1 MGTAMLE
8 HISNSNMMAHREPL
22 KLINN
27 LLWIMIGCVLF
38 QTEATA
44 QFASTSRTKEPQ
56 PLAKD
61 IGSISELNGVT
72 RVVRE
77 KPLKSEVG
85 FSLDSMDKLETA
97 AGRMGVTF
105 RDETTIRLTE
115 NSTVIVD
122 SFIFDPNPSNSS
134 MALNFVKGTGRFISS
149 KSKRIKKENIKI
161 RAGNSAVVG
170 IRGTDLT
177 LTVKDTGE
185 VLVIL
190 LPNEFGE
197 SSGEI
202 VVTTALGSVVLN
214 KPYQATTVYNLESVP
229 SNPVILDLTLDQI
242 DNYLIVSPPEEKR
255 LETNESSATASSSIL
270 DTDFLEFDDLDAD
283 VLDAESELEY
293 TELDID
299 YLATNFL
306 EDLLDVIQEVD
317 ELSKASGALA
327 KQGLEGTSIGYDSDT
342 QISSFVTDS
351 EVKLIRE
358 VEGKLQIQVSKDS
371 STAISIDQEGKVNQ
385 VRVNGGTQSN
395 INIKQGS

>member
-1 MGTAMLE
+1 MAMPE
-8 HISNSNMMAHREPL
+8 HILNLNMMVHREPL

-44 QFASTSRTKEPQ
+44 QFASTNQTKEPQ
-56 PLAKD
+56 PVAKN

-77 KPLKSEVG
+77 KPLKSELG
-85 FSLDSMDKLETA
+85 FLLDSMDKLETA

-105 RDETTIRLTE
+105 LDETTIRLTE

-122 SFIFDPNPSNSS
+122 SYIFDPNPSNSS

-149 KSKRIKKENIKI
+149 KSKGIKKENIKI
-161 RAGNSAVVG
+161 RAGNSATVG

-177 LTVKDTGE
+177 LTVTDTGE

-190 LPNEFGE
+190 LPDEFGE

-202 VVTTALGSVVLN
+202 IVTTALGSVVLN

-229 SNPVILDLTLDQI
+229 SNPIILDLTLDQI
-242 DNYLIVSPPEEKR
+242 DNYLIVSPPEEKQ

-342 QISSFVTDS
+342 QISSFVTNS

-385 VRVNGGTQSN
+385 VRVNGGTQSY

>member
-170 IRGTDLT
+170 IRGT
-177 LTVKDTGE
+177 
-185 VLVIL
+185 I
-190 LPNEFGE
+190 
-197 SSGEI
+197 
-202 VVTTALGSVVLN
+202 A
-214 KPYQATTVYNLESVP
+214 
-229 SNPVILDLTLDQI
+229 
-242 DNYLIVSPPEEKR
+242 
-255 LETNESSATASSSIL
+255 
-270 DTDFLEFDDLDAD
+270 
-283 VLDAESELEY
+283 
-293 TELDID
+293 
-299 YLATNFL
+299 
-306 EDLLDVIQEVD
+306 
-317 ELSKASGALA
+317 
-327 KQGLEGTSIGYDSDT
+327 
-342 QISSFVTDS
+342 
-351 EVKLIRE
+351 
-358 VEGKLQIQVSKDS
+358 
-371 STAISIDQEGKVNQ
+371 
-385 VRVNGGTQSN
+385 
-395 INIKQGS
+395 

>member
-1 MGTAMLE
+1 MAMPE
-8 HISNSNMMAHREPL
+8 HILNLNMMVHREPL

-44 QFASTSRTKEPQ
+44 QFASTNQTKEPQ
-56 PLAKD
+56 PVAKN

-77 KPLKSEVG
+77 KPLKSELG
-85 FSLDSMDKLETA
+85 FLLDSMDKLETA

-105 RDETTIRLTE
+105 LDETTIRLTE

-122 SFIFDPNPSNSS
+122 SYIFDPNPSNSS

-149 KSKRIKKENIKI
+149 KSKGIKKENIKI
-161 RAGNSAVVG
+161 RAGNSATVG

-177 LTVKDTGE
+177 LTVTDTGE

-190 LPNEFGE
+190 LPDEFGE

-202 VVTTALGSVVLN
+202 IVTTALGSVVLN

-229 SNPVILDLTLDQI
+229 SNPIILDLTLDQI
-242 DNYLIVSPPEEKR
+242 DNYLIVSPPEEKQ
-255 LETNESSATASSSIL
+255 LETNESSETASSSIL

-342 QISSFVTDS
+342 QISSFVTNS

-385 VRVNGGTQSN
+385 VRVNGGTQSY

>member
-1 MGTAMLE
+1 MAMLE
-8 HISNSNMMAHREPL
+8 HILNLNMMAHRELL

-27 LLWIMIGCVLF
+27 LLWIMIGCALF
-38 QTEATA
+38 QMEAMA
-44 QFASTSRTKEPQ
+44 QFASISRTKEPQ

-105 RDETTIRLTE
+105 RDETTIKLTE

-122 SFIFDPNPSNSS
+122 SYIFDPNPSNSS

-149 KSKRIKKENIKI
+149 KSKGIKKENIKI
-161 RAGNSAVVG
+161 RAGNSATVG

-190 LPNEFGE
+190 LPDEFGE

-202 VVTTALGSVVLN
+202 IVTTALGSVVLN

-229 SNPVILDLTLDQI
+229 SNPIILDLTLDQI
-242 DNYLIVSPPEEKR
+242 DNYLIVSPPEEKQ

-270 DTDFLEFDDLDAD
+270 DTDFLDFDELEQDDLAKDD
-283 VLDAESELEY
+283 LEY
-293 TELDID
+293 QELDID

-371 STAISIDQEGKVNQ
+371 STAIRIDQEGKVNQ
-385 VRVNGGTQSN
+385 VRVNGGTQSY

>member
-1 MGTAMLE
+1 MLA
-8 HISNSNMMAHREPL
+8 HISSSNMMVDRDL
-22 KLINN
+22 STLINN
-27 LLWIMIGCVLF
+27 LLWIMIGCVSL
-38 QTEATA
+38 QLEATA
-44 QFASTSRTKEPQ
+44 QSALINRTKEPQ
-56 PLAKD
+56 PLAKN
-61 IGSISELNGVT
+61 IGEISELNGVT

-77 KPLKSEVG
+77 KPLKSELG

-97 AGRMGVTF
+97 LGRMGVTF
-105 RDETTIRLTE
+105 RDETTIKLTE

-161 RAGNSAVVG
+161 RAGNSATVG

-190 LPNEFGE
+190 LPDEFGE

-202 VVTTALGSVVLN
+202 IVTTALGSVVLN

-242 DNYLIVSPPEEKR
+242 DNYLIVSPPDEREI
-255 LETNESSATASSSIL
+255 ESDDSNSSSANNIL
-270 DTDFLEFDDLDAD
+270 DTDFLEFEDLDAD

-299 YLATNFL
+299 YLNADGFL
-306 EDLLDVIQEVD
+306 TDLLELVQELD
-317 ELSKASGALA
+317 ELEKASGSLNN
-327 KQGLEGTSIGYDSDT
+327 QGLEGTNIGFDSNT
-342 QISSFVTDS
+342 QISSFVTES
-351 EVKLIRE
+351 EVKLIRQ
-358 VEGKLQIQVSKDS
+358 VENKVQIGLSRDQ
-371 STAISIDQEGKVNQ
+371 STAIRMEQEGKVNQ
-385 VRVNGGTQSN
+385 VSVNGGTSSF
-395 INIKQGS
+395 ISIKQGS

>member
-1 MGTAMLE
+1 M
-8 HISNSNMMAHREPL
+8 
-22 KLINN
+22 
-27 LLWIMIGCVLF
+27 
-38 QTEATA
+38 A
-44 QFASTSRTKEPQ
+44 QFASISRTKEPQ

-105 RDETTIRLTE
+105 LDETTIRLTE

-122 SFIFDPNPSNSS
+122 SYIFDPNPSNSS

-149 KSKRIKKENIKI
+149 KSKGIKKENIKI
-161 RAGNSAVVG
+161 RAGNSATVG

-190 LPNEFGE
+190 LPDEFGE

-202 VVTTALGSVVLN
+202 IVTTALGSVVLN

-229 SNPVILDLTLDQI
+229 SNPIILDLTLDQI
-242 DNYLIVSPPEEKR
+242 DNYLIVSPPEEKQ

-270 DTDFLEFDDLDAD
+270 DTDFLDFDELEQDDLAKDD
-283 VLDAESELEY
+283 LEY
-293 TELDID
+293 QELDID

-371 STAISIDQEGKVNQ
+371 STAIRIDQEGKVNQ
-385 VRVNGGTQSN
+385 VRVNGGTQSY

>member
-1 MGTAMLE
+1 MLA
-8 HISNSNMMAHREPL
+8 HISSSNMMVDRDL
-22 KLINN
+22 STLINN
-27 LLWIMIGCVLF
+27 LLWIMIGCVSFHL
-38 QTEATA
+38 EATA
-44 QFASTSRTKEPQ
+44 QSALTSRTKEPQ
-56 PLAKD
+56 PLAKN
-61 IGSISELNGVT
+61 IGEISELNGVT

-77 KPLKSEVG
+77 KPLKSELG

-97 AGRMGVTF
+97 LGRMGVTF
-105 RDETTIRLTE
+105 RDETTIKLTE

-161 RAGNSAVVG
+161 RAGNSATVG

-190 LPNEFGE
+190 LPDEFGE

-202 VVTTALGSVVLN
+202 IVTTALGSVVLN

-242 DNYLIVSPPEEKR
+242 DNYLIVSPPDEREI
-255 LETNESSATASSSIL
+255 ESDDSNSSSANNIL
-270 DTDFLEFDDLDAD
+270 DTDFLEFEDLDAD

-299 YLATNFL
+299 YLNADGFL
-306 EDLLDVIQEVD
+306 TDLLELVQELD
-317 ELSKASGALA
+317 ELEKASGSLNN
-327 KQGLEGTSIGYDSDT
+327 QGLEGTNIGFDSNT
-342 QISSFVTDS
+342 QISSFVTES
-351 EVKLIRE
+351 EVKLIRQ
-358 VEGKLQIQVSKDS
+358 VENKVQIGLSRDQ
-371 STAISIDQEGKVNQ
+371 STAIRMEQEGKVNQ
-385 VRVNGGTQSN
+385 VSVNGGTSSF
-395 INIKQGS
+395 ISIKQGS

>member
-1 MGTAMLE
+1 M
-8 HISNSNMMAHREPL
+8 
-22 KLINN
+22 
-27 LLWIMIGCVLF
+27 
-38 QTEATA
+38 A
-44 QFASTSRTKEPQ
+44 QFASISRTKEPQ

-105 RDETTIRLTE
+105 RDETTIKLTE

-122 SFIFDPNPSNSS
+122 SYIFDPNPSNSS

-149 KSKRIKKENIKI
+149 KSKGIKKENIKI
-161 RAGNSAVVG
+161 RAGNSATVG

-190 LPNEFGE
+190 LPDEFGE

-202 VVTTALGSVVLN
+202 IVTTALGSVVLN

-229 SNPVILDLTLDQI
+229 SNPIILDLTLDQI
-242 DNYLIVSPPEEKR
+242 DNYLIVSPPEEKQ

-270 DTDFLEFDDLDAD
+270 DTDFLDFDELEQDDLAKDD
-283 VLDAESELEY
+283 LEY
-293 TELDID
+293 QELDID

-371 STAISIDQEGKVNQ
+371 STAIRIDQEGKVNQ
-385 VRVNGGTQSN
+385 VRVNGGTQSY

>member
-1 MGTAMLE
+1 MLA
-8 HISNSNMMAHREPL
+8 HISSSNMMVDRDL
-22 KLINN
+22 STLINN
-27 LLWIMIGCVLF
+27 LFWIMIGCVLF
-38 QTEATA
+38 HLEATA
-44 QFASTSRTKEPQ
+44 QSALTSRTKEPQ
-56 PLAKD
+56 PAAKD
-61 IGSISELNGVT
+61 IGEISELNGVT
-72 RVVRE
+72 RVVRD
-77 KPLKSEVG
+77 KPLKSELG

-97 AGRMGVTF
+97 LGRMGVTF
-105 RDETTIRLTE
+105 RDETTIKLTE

-190 LPNEFGE
+190 LPDEFGE

-202 VVTTALGSVVLN
+202 IVTTALGSVVLN

-242 DNYLIVSPPEEKR
+242 DNYLIVSPPDEREI
-255 LETNESSATASSSIL
+255 ESDDSSSSSANNIL
-270 DTDFLEFDDLDAD
+270 DTDFLEFEDLDAD

-299 YLATNFL
+299 YLNADGFL
-306 EDLLDVIQEVD
+306 TDLLELVQELD
-317 ELSKASGALA
+317 ELEKASGSLNN
-327 KQGLEGTSIGYDSDT
+327 QGLEGTNIGFDSNT
-342 QISSFVTDS
+342 QISSFVTES
-351 EVKLIRE
+351 EVKLIRQ
-358 VEGKLQIQVSKDS
+358 VEDKVQIELSRDQ
-371 STAISIDQEGKVNQ
+371 STAIRMEQEGKVNQ
-385 VRVNGGTQSN
+385 VSVNGGTSSF
-395 INIKQGS
+395 ISIKQGS

>member
-1 MGTAMLE
+1 MAMLE
-8 HISNSNMMAHREPL
+8 HILNLNMMAHRELL

-27 LLWIMIGCVLF
+27 LLWIMIGCALF
-38 QTEATA
+38 QMEAMA
-44 QFASTSRTKEPQ
+44 QFALTNQTKEPQ
-56 PLAKD
+56 PVAKN

-105 RDETTIRLTE
+105 RDETTIKLTE

-122 SFIFDPNPSNSS
+122 SYIFDPNPSNSS

-149 KSKRIKKENIKI
+149 KSKGIKKENIKI
-161 RAGNSAVVG
+161 RAGNSATVG

-190 LPNEFGE
+190 LPDEFGE

-202 VVTTALGSVVLN
+202 IVTTALGSVVLN

-229 SNPVILDLTLDQI
+229 SNPIILDLTLDQI
-242 DNYLIVSPPEEKR
+242 DNYLIVSPPEEKQ

-270 DTDFLEFDDLDAD
+270 DTDFLDFDELEQDDLAKDD
-283 VLDAESELEY
+283 LEY
-293 TELDID
+293 QELDID

-371 STAISIDQEGKVNQ
+371 STAIRIDQEGKVNQ
-385 VRVNGGTQSN
+385 VRVNGGTQSY

>member
-1 MGTAMLE
+1 MEAM
-8 HISNSNMMAHREPL
+8 
-22 KLINN
+22 
-27 LLWIMIGCVLF
+27 
-38 QTEATA
+38 A
-44 QFASTSRTKEPQ
+44 QFALTNQTKEPQ
-56 PLAKD
+56 PVAKN

-105 RDETTIRLTE
+105 RDETTIKLTE

-122 SFIFDPNPSNSS
+122 SYIFDPNPSNSS

-149 KSKRIKKENIKI
+149 KSKGIKKENIKI
-161 RAGNSAVVG
+161 RAGNSATVG

-190 LPNEFGE
+190 LPDEFGE

-202 VVTTALGSVVLN
+202 IVTTALGSVVLN

-229 SNPVILDLTLDQI
+229 SNPIILDLTLDQI
-242 DNYLIVSPPEEKR
+242 DNYLIVSPPEEKQ

-270 DTDFLEFDDLDAD
+270 DTDFLDFDELEQDDLAKDD
-283 VLDAESELEY
+283 LEY
-293 TELDID
+293 QELDID

-371 STAISIDQEGKVNQ
+371 STAIRIDQEGKVNQ
-385 VRVNGGTQSN
+385 VRVNGGTQSY

>member
-1 MGTAMLE
+1 M
-8 HISNSNMMAHREPL
+8 
-22 KLINN
+22 
-27 LLWIMIGCVLF
+27 
-38 QTEATA
+38 EATA

-61 IGSISELNGVT
+61 IGEISELNGVT

-77 KPLKSEVG
+77 KPLKSELG

-97 AGRMGVTF
+97 SGRMGVTF

-122 SFIFDPNPSNSS
+122 SFVFDPNPSNSS

-161 RAGNSAVVG
+161 RAGNSATVG

-190 LPNEFGE
+190 LPDEFGE

-242 DNYLIVSPPEEKR
+242 DNYLIVSPPDEREI
-255 LETNESSATASSSIL
+255 ESDDSSSSSATNIL
-270 DTDFLEFDDLDAD
+270 DTDFLEFEDLDAD

-299 YLATNFL
+299 YLNADGFL
-306 EDLLDVIQEVD
+306 TDLLELVQELD
-317 ELSKASGALA
+317 ELEKASGSLNN
-327 KQGLEGTSIGYDSDT
+327 QGLQGTNIGFDSDT

-351 EVKLIRE
+351 EVKLIRQ
-358 VEGKLQIQVSKDS
+358 VEDKLQIQLSKDQ
-371 STAISIDQEGKVNQ
+371 STAIRIDQEGKVNQ
-385 VRVNGGTQSN
+385 VSVNGGTSSI

>member
-1 MGTAMLE
+1 M
-8 HISNSNMMAHREPL
+8 
-22 KLINN
+22 
-27 LLWIMIGCVLF
+27 
-38 QTEATA
+38 EATA
-44 QFASTSRTKEPQ
+44 QFASTSQTKEPQ

-61 IGSISELNGVT
+61 IGEISELNGVT

-77 KPLKSEVG
+77 KPLKSELG
-85 FSLDSMDKLETA
+85 LSLDSMDKLETA
-97 AGRMGVTF
+97 SGRMGVTF
-105 RDETTIRLTE
+105 RDETTIKLTE

-202 VVTTALGSVVLN
+202 IITTALGSVVLN

-242 DNYLIVSPPEEKR
+242 DNYLIVSPPDEREM
-255 LETNESSATASSSIL
+255 ESDDSSSSSATNIL
-270 DTDFLEFDDLDAD
+270 DTDFLEFEDLDVD

-299 YLATNFL
+299 YLNADGFL
-306 EDLLDVIQEVD
+306 TDLLELVQELD
-317 ELSKASGALA
+317 ELEKASGSLNN
-327 KQGLEGTSIGYDSDT
+327 QGLQGTNIGFDSDT

-351 EVKLIRE
+351 EVKLIRQ
-358 VEGKLQIQVSKDS
+358 VEDKLQIQLSKDQ
-371 STAISIDQEGKVNQ
+371 STAIRIDQEGKVNQ
-385 VRVNGGTQSN
+385 VSVNGGTSSI

>member
-1 MGTAMLE
+1 MEAM
-8 HISNSNMMAHREPL
+8 
-22 KLINN
+22 
-27 LLWIMIGCVLF
+27 
-38 QTEATA
+38 A
-44 QFASTSRTKEPQ
+44 QFALTNQTKEPQ
-56 PLAKD
+56 PVAKN

-77 KPLKSEVG
+77 KPLKSELG

-105 RDETTIRLTE
+105 LDETTIRLTE

-122 SFIFDPNPSNSS
+122 SYIFDPNPSNSS

-149 KSKRIKKENIKI
+149 KSKGIKKENIKI
-161 RAGNSAVVG
+161 RAGNSATVG

-177 LTVKDTGE
+177 LTVKDTGS

-190 LPNEFGE
+190 LPDEFGE

-202 VVTTALGSVVLN
+202 IVTTALGSVVLN

-229 SNPVILDLTLDQI
+229 SNPIILDLTLDQI
-242 DNYLIVSPPEEKR
+242 DNYLIVSPPKEKQ

-270 DTDFLEFDDLDAD
+270 DTDFLDFDELEQDDLAKDD
-283 VLDAESELEY
+283 LEY
-293 TELDID
+293 QELDID

-371 STAISIDQEGKVNQ
+371 STAIRIDQEGKVNQ
-385 VRVNGGTQSN
+385 VRVNGGTQSY

>member
-1 MGTAMLE
+1 MT
-8 HISNSNMMAHREPL
+8 R
-22 KLINN
+22 
-27 LLWIMIGCVLF
+27 
-38 QTEATA
+38 A
-44 QFASTSRTKEPQ
+44 QA
-56 PLAKD
+56 LDVD
-61 IGSISELNGVT
+61 IGNITELKGNT
-72 RVVRE
+72 RVVRD
-77 KPLKSEVG
+77 KPLKSELG

-97 AGRMGVTF
+97 LGRMGVTF
-105 RDETTIRLTE
+105 RDETTIKLTE

-190 LPNEFGE
+190 LPDEFGE

-242 DNYLIVSPPEEKR
+242 DNYLIVSPPDEREI
-255 LETNESSATASSSIL
+255 ESDDSSSSSANNIL
-270 DTDFLEFDDLDAD
+270 DTDFLEFEDLDAD

-299 YLATNFL
+299 YLNADGFL
-306 EDLLDVIQEVD
+306 TDLLELVQELD
-317 ELSKASGALA
+317 ELEKASGSLNN
-327 KQGLEGTSIGYDSDT
+327 QGLQGTNIGFDSDT

-351 EVKLIRE
+351 EVKLIRQ
-358 VEGKLQIQVSKDS
+358 VEDKLQIQLSKDQ
-371 STAISIDQEGKVNQ
+371 STAIRMDQSGKVNQ
-385 VRVNGGTQSN
+385 VTVNGGTSSI

>member
-1 MGTAMLE
+1 M
-8 HISNSNMMAHREPL
+8 
-22 KLINN
+22 
-27 LLWIMIGCVLF
+27 
-38 QTEATA
+38 A
-44 QFASTSRTKEPQ
+44 QFALTNQTKEPQ
-56 PLAKD
+56 PVAKN

-105 RDETTIRLTE
+105 RDETTIKLTE

-122 SFIFDPNPSNSS
+122 SYIFDPNPSNSS

-149 KSKRIKKENIKI
+149 KSKGIKKENIKI
-161 RAGNSAVVG
+161 RAGNSATVG

-190 LPNEFGE
+190 LPDEFGE

-202 VVTTALGSVVLN
+202 IVTTALGSVVLN

-229 SNPVILDLTLDQI
+229 SNPIILDLTLDQI
-242 DNYLIVSPPEEKR
+242 DNYLIVSPPEEKQ

-270 DTDFLEFDDLDAD
+270 DTDFLDFDELEQDDLAKDD
-283 VLDAESELEY
+283 LEY
-293 TELDID
+293 QELDID

-371 STAISIDQEGKVNQ
+371 STAIRIDQEGKVNQ
-385 VRVNGGTQSN
+385 VRVNGGTQSY

>member
-1 MGTAMLE
+1 MEAM
-8 HISNSNMMAHREPL
+8 
-22 KLINN
+22 
-27 LLWIMIGCVLF
+27 
-38 QTEATA
+38 A
-44 QFASTSRTKEPQ
+44 QFALTNQTKEPQ
-56 PLAKD
+56 PVAKN

-77 KPLKSEVG
+77 KPLKSELG

-105 RDETTIRLTE
+105 LDETTIRLTE

-122 SFIFDPNPSNSS
+122 SYIFDPNPSNSS

-149 KSKRIKKENIKI
+149 KSKGIKKENIKI
-161 RAGNSAVVG
+161 RAGNSATVG

-190 LPNEFGE
+190 LPDEFGE

-202 VVTTALGSVVLN
+202 IVTTALGSVVLN

-229 SNPVILDLTLDQI
+229 SNPIILDLTLDQI
-242 DNYLIVSPPEEKR
+242 DNYLIVSPPEEKQ

-270 DTDFLEFDDLDAD
+270 DTDFLDFDELEQDDLAKDD
-283 VLDAESELEY
+283 LEY
-293 TELDID
+293 QELDID

-371 STAISIDQEGKVNQ
+371 STAIRIDQEGKVNQ
-385 VRVNGGTQSN
+385 VRVNGGTQSY

>member
-1 MGTAMLE
+1 M
-8 HISNSNMMAHREPL
+8 
-22 KLINN
+22 
-27 LLWIMIGCVLF
+27 
-38 QTEATA
+38 
-44 QFASTSRTKEPQ
+44 TKEPQ

-97 AGRMGVTF
+97 SGRMGVTF
-105 RDETTIRLTE
+105 RDDTTIRLTE

-161 RAGNSAVVG
+161 RAGNSATVG

-190 LPNEFGE
+190 LPDEFGE

-202 VVTTALGSVVLN
+202 IVTTALGSVVLN

-242 DNYLIVSPPEEKR
+242 DNYLIVSPPEEKQ

-351 EVKLIRE
+351 EVKLISE

-371 STAISIDQEGKVNQ
+371 STAIRIDQEGKVNQ
-385 VRVNGGTQSN
+385 VRVNGGTQSY

>member
-1 MGTAMLE
+1 MEAM
-8 HISNSNMMAHREPL
+8 
-22 KLINN
+22 
-27 LLWIMIGCVLF
+27 
-38 QTEATA
+38 A
-44 QFASTSRTKEPQ
+44 QFALTNQTKEPQ
-56 PLAKD
+56 PVAKN

-77 KPLKSEVG
+77 KPLKSELG

-105 RDETTIRLTE
+105 LDETTIRLTE

-122 SFIFDPNPSNSS
+122 SYIFDPNPSNSS

-149 KSKRIKKENIKI
+149 KSKGIKKENIKI
-161 RAGNSAVVG
+161 RAGNSATVG

-190 LPNEFGE
+190 LPDEFGE

-202 VVTTALGSVVLN
+202 IVTTALGSVVLN

-229 SNPVILDLTLDQI
+229 SNPIILDLTLDQI
-242 DNYLIVSPPEEKR
+242 DNYLIVSPPEEKQ

-270 DTDFLEFDDLDAD
+270 DTDFLDFDELEQDDL
-283 VLDAESELEY
+283 AEDDLEY
-293 TELDID
+293 QELDID

-371 STAISIDQEGKVNQ
+371 STAIRIDQEGKVNQ
-385 VRVNGGTQSN
+385 VRVNGGTQSY

>member
-1 MGTAMLE
+1 
-8 HISNSNMMAHREPL
+8 
-22 KLINN
+22 
-27 LLWIMIGCVLF
+27 
-38 QTEATA
+38 
-44 QFASTSRTKEPQ
+44 
-56 PLAKD
+56 
-61 IGSISELNGVT
+61 
-72 RVVRE
+72 
-77 KPLKSEVG
+77 
-85 FSLDSMDKLETA
+85 MDKLETA

-105 RDETTIRLTE
+105 RDETTIKLTE

-122 SFIFDPNPSNSS
+122 SYIFDPNPSNSS

-149 KSKRIKKENIKI
+149 KSKGIKKENIKI
-161 RAGNSAVVG
+161 RAGNSATVG

-190 LPNEFGE
+190 LPDEFGE

-202 VVTTALGSVVLN
+202 IVTTALGSVVLN

-229 SNPVILDLTLDQI
+229 SNPIILDLTLDQI
-242 DNYLIVSPPEEKR
+242 DNYLIVSPPEEKQ

-270 DTDFLEFDDLDAD
+270 DTDFLDFDELEQDDLAKDD
-283 VLDAESELEY
+283 LEY
-293 TELDID
+293 QELDID

-371 STAISIDQEGKVNQ
+371 STAIRIDQEGKVNQ
-385 VRVNGGTQSN
+385 VRVNGGTQSY